1 MSLSFWICTVFLGFS
16 LLAYAL
22 LGGADYGAGAV
33 EITLRG
39 EKRAAARR
47 VLEKALGPVWEANH
61 IWLILAVVILF
72 MGFPA
77 AYALLSVALH
87 IPLTCVLLGVVAR
100 GTSFT
105 FRHYDA
111 IRDGSR
117 PWYNWI
123 FRLASVWTP
132 FWLGITVAG
141 LSAGRVPHSVA
152 LALAASM
159 GDKAASLSSIPL
171 ASSARTVAGS
181 PDFMAAYVAPWW
193 HLYGVLVGLFTVAL
207 FAFLAS
213 VYLIGESRDIAVRT
227 RFARRARAFLFTAI
241 PLGALVFM
249 AAHAQGLPL
258 ITRFLQRPLAM
269 ACVFI
274 SATSLI
280 VLESGLR
287 LAAKPETV
295 MRRRIPWGLR
305 VLAGAQGMAIIS
317 AWFLVQYPVLFAFD
331 QGTYLTLFAAA
342 APEATLRQ
350 LAGALVVGAFLILP
364 ALFWLYRLFN
374 SLPPLAPQPES
385 RQPEKECIRLR

>member
-1 MSLSFWICTVFLGFS
+1 MSLSFWICSVFLGFS

-39 EKRAAARR
+39 DKRAAARR
-47 VLEKALGPVWEANH
+47 VLEKAIGPVWEANH

-72 MGFPA
+72 MGFPSG
-77 AYALLSVALH
+77 YALLSVALH
-87 IPLTCVLLGVVAR
+87 IPLTCALLGIVAR

-123 FRLASVWTP
+123 FRLSSVWTP

-141 LSAGRVPHSVA
+141 MSAGRVPHSVA
-152 LALAASM
+152 TGLAAGMEPGGMPASSQAGESAMLQGGAPHALA
-159 GDKAASLSSIPL
+159 
-171 ASSARTVAGS
+171 
-181 PDFMAAYVAPWW
+181 PDFMAAYIAPWW
-193 HLYGVLVGLFTVAL
+193 HLYGIFVGLFTVAL

-213 VYLIGESRDIAVRT
+213 VYLIGESRDVEVRT

-241 PLGALVFM
+241 PLGALVFL
-249 AAHAQGLPL
+249 AAHLQGMPL
-258 ITRFLQRPLAM
+258 ITTFLHHPLAM
-269 ACVFI
+269 ACVLV

-280 VLESGLR
+280 VLENGLR

-331 QGTYLTLFAAA
+331 RGTYLTIFAAA

-350 LAGALVVGAFLILP
+350 LAGALVIGSILILP

-374 SLPPLAPQPES
+374 SLPPLVPQPGS
-385 RQPEKECIRLR
+385 RRQEKE

>member
-1 MSLSFWICTVFLGFS
+1 MSLSFWICSVFLGFS

-39 EKRAAARR
+39 DKRAAARR
-47 VLEKALGPVWEANH
+47 VLEKAIGPVWEANH

-77 AYALLSVALH
+77 GYALLSVALH
-87 IPLTCVLLGVVAR
+87 IPLTCALLGIVAR

-123 FRLASVWTP
+123 FRLSSVWTP

-141 LSAGRVPHSVA
+141 LSAGRVPISVA
-152 LALAASM
+152 TGLATRM
-159 GDKAASLSSIPL
+159 DP
-171 ASSARTVAGS
+171 SALPVHGS
-181 PDFMAAYVAPWW
+181 EGANATTLNPVSVGHADFMAAYIAPWW
-193 HLYGVLVGLFTVAL
+193 HPYGVFVGLFTVAL

-213 VYLIGESRDIAVRT
+213 VYLIGESRDVEVRT

-241 PLGALVFM
+241 PLGALVFL
-249 AAHAQGLPL
+249 AAHLQGLPL
-258 ITRFLQRPLAM
+258 IAHFLRQPLAM
-269 ACVFI
+269 ACVLV

-280 VLESGLR
+280 VLENGLR

-331 QGTYLTLFAAA
+331 RGTYLTLFAAA

-350 LAGALVVGAFLILP
+350 LAGALVVGSILILP

-374 SLPPLAPQPES
+374 SPPPLAPQPGS
-385 RQPEKECIRLR
+385 RQPEKE